1 MALPLKV
8 GVVLAVASTTST
20 RHLQLF
26 LLLAGVFVRFYFV
39 FPSCCFL
46 PGLVF
51 AMLSPF
57 VRYFVLVGASS
68 LQCLVVAGGFAW
80 VPLLSS
86 EYAFPFSESFIADE
100 CFNSI
105 GTSRH
110 PRAPRRRSSL
120 VASCRW
126 SVSVSSQSEI
136 YGMALTEHFSMLYG
150 ED

>member
-68 LQCLVVAGGFAW
+68 YSALLSQVILPGSPFSRPNMLSPFLS
-80 VPLLSS
+80 PLLQMN
-86 EYAFPFSESFIADE
+86 A
-100 CFNSI
+100 
-105 GTSRH
+105 
-110 PRAPRRRSSL
+110 
-120 VASCRW
+120 
-126 SVSVSSQSEI
+126 
-136 YGMALTEHFSMLYG
+136 
-150 ED
+150 